1 MEQEM
6 PVTMVQQKLEP
17 DIGLYHINQH
27 HEKIERQKIKKK
39 KPFELEQKKNPK
51 NAMYFKNILQ
61 NLNKLRNYFL
71 LYIFTLC
78 LGKA

>member
-1 MEQEM
+1 MR
-6 PVTMVQQKLEP
+6 KLTTK
-17 DIGLYHINQH
+17 D
-27 HEKIERQKIKKK
+27 KKK
-39 KPFELEQKKNPK
+39 KALELELLNKKKIK

>member
-1 MEQEM
+1 MR
-6 PVTMVQQKLEP
+6 KLTTK
-17 DIGLYHINQH
+17 D
-27 HEKIERQKIKKK
+27 KKK
-39 KPFELEQKKNPK
+39 KALELEQKKNPK

>member
-27 HEKIERQKIKKK
+27 HEKIDNKKK
-39 KPFELEQKKNPK
+39 ALELEQKKNPK